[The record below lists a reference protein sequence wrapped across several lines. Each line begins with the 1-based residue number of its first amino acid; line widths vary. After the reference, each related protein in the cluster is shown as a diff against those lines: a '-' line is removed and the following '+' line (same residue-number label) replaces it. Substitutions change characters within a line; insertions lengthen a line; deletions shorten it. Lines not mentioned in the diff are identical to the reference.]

1 MAAKV
6 ENNSERHLN
15 QVIKNDIKNSDAV
28 KINSKEKHAV
38 HLMENL
44 KELLDENLFC
54 DIDLIAVDD
63 DTK

>member
-1 MAAKV
+1 MADKPK
-6 ENNSERHLN
+6 NNSERRSG

-38 HLMENL
+38 YLMENL

-54 DIDLIAVDD
+54 DVDLVAVDD